1 VSHVGAAHVTIVAFD
16 GIIADTLPLRALA
29 LAEAIALECA
39 ALDVIVHA
47 PALCRSL
54 MPLLPGRT
62 FNECLVVAVEQIPA
76 LQHERFRHDLTA
88 HDIVAIRAQRDW
100 AMAAAHGVPLRDG
113 VLDHMHKLVA
123 RGVRIVVRS
132 DSQRREVE
140 PLLRLAG
147 LDDSILFLRCADDL
161 PRRTRV
167 TSVQASYEAIE
178 ARLERMRIP
187 WVQRDAVEVPGGT
200 AACMLLESAS
210 PRYFLLTDPLTKAL

>member
-1 VSHVGAAHVTIVAFD
+1 MSHVGAAHVTVVAFD

-62 FNECLVVAVEQIPA
+62 FNECLAVAVEQMPA

-113 VLDHMHKLVA
+113 LLDHMHKLVA